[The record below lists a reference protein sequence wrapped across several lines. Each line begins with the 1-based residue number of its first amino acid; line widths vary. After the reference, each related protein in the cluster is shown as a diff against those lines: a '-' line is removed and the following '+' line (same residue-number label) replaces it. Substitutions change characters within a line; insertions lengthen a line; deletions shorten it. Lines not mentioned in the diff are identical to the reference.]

1 MREINECT
9 AEVFR
14 RSEMR
19 IKERRKK
26 NKRILA
32 FCIPLC
38 FVTVLWAAMSFY
50 PVGTE
55 ADSFDATANDQVMV
69 DQDIDNTGAVEYR
82 FSELSIKKSPDEIEK
97 ITIAEDVAKI
107 FEIIDECFSETEE
120 TDALIPDTLP
130 DDDLI
135 WNHPCSGEDEITLTF
150 YETDAGECVYIFSGN
165 RLVSVDTGETVFVSE
180 DRLTELEAVLGLT
193 N

>member
-1 MREINECT
+1 MRELNECT

-38 FVTVLWAAMSFY
+38 FVTVLWAALSFY
-50 PVGTE
+50 PVGI
-55 ADSFDATANDQVMV
+55 ASDSFDATANDQAMV
-69 DQDIDNTGAVEYR
+69 DQDIDNTVVVEYR
-82 FSELSIKKSPDEIEK
+82 FSELSIKKSPEEIEK
-97 ITIAEDVAKI
+97 ITDAEEVAKI
-107 FEIIDECFSETEE
+107 FEIIDECFSETED

-130 DDDLI
+130 DEELGWD
-135 WNHPCSGEDEITLTF
+135 NPCSGEDEITLTF
-150 YETDAGECVYIFSGN
+150 YETDAEECVYIFSGN

-180 DRLTELEAVLGLT
+180 GRLTKLEAVLGLT
-193 N
+193 D